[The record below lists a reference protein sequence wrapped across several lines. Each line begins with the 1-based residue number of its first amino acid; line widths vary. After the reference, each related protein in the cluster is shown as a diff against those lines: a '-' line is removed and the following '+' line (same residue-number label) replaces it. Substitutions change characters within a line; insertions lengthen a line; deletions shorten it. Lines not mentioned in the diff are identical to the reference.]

1 MATKLGGSFHAQ
13 TSVQRDKRF
22 ILLMEPMN
30 TENRDEIEAVLSLV
44 TRPRVLRLKKGVHL
58 PEETYEGDWKIGER
72 FISSRCGTSPQPRPP
87 PTAVAAG
94 GRARDW
100 RGRCRFRQYLPL
112 PCGSGRRT
120 PVRRKNPTAFSS
132 PWNIRFLGSFTVL
145 FLASLRSG
153 RASSFAFGEAG
164 GPWQRQLGPGR
175 TTSTCSCMDVWA
187 IIDWANVIFYYF
199 PCLLI
204 VDSNFTFI
212 STKRAH
218 L

>member
-1 MATKLGGSFHAQ
+1 VF
-13 TSVQRDKRF
+13 
-22 ILLMEPMN
+22 
-30 TENRDEIEAVLSLV
+30 
-44 TRPRVLRLKKGVHL
+44 RLKKGVHL

-120 PVRRKNPTAFSS
+120 PVGCTSQKSY
-132 PWNIRFLGSFTVL
+132 VL
-145 FLASLRSG
+145 LISVEYSVSEFFDGPLLASLRSG

-204 VDSNFTFI
+204 VDSNFNFI
-212 STKRAH
+212 STKRA
-218 L
+218 LL

>member
-1 MATKLGGSFHAQ
+1 
-13 TSVQRDKRF
+13 
-22 ILLMEPMN
+22 MEPMN

-72 FISSRCGTSPQPRPP
+72 FISSRCGTSPNHALLRQRLLLVVERGTGGEDADSDSIFPFR
-87 PTAVAAG
+87 AEAEG
-94 GRARDW
+94 GRLLA
-100 RGRCRFRQYLPL
+100 
-112 PCGSGRRT
+112 
-120 PVRRKNPTAFSS
+120 VRRKNPTSFSS

-212 STKRAH
+212 STKRDH